1 LKPKRLEEGEDAK
14 EEETGKDSVTDVVP
28 IWMPVEWLRV
38 EGKRKRRG
46 PIFG

>member
-1 LKPKRLEEGEDAK
+1 MKPKRLEEGEDAK
-14 EEETGKDSVTDVVP
+14 EEEAGKDSGTDVLP
-28 IWMPVEWLRV
+28 IWMPAESLRV